1 MAAQAKVQAETAP
14 QLSLDGLAMAGIAGG
29 QVHGATS
36 PSSPS
41 SPAALEALRVALIAA
56 EQSGADSAL
65 VWPSPQP

>member
-1 MAAQAKVQAETAP
+1 MAAQAKVQAETAL

-29 QVHGATS
+29 HVHLDTSPSS

-56 EQSGADSAL
+56 VRSGADSAL
-65 VWPSPQP
+65 VWP